1 MIGPRRLSIL
11 LPLTLIVAA
20 CSTTKP
26 QSAPPAASTP
36 APITK
41 SPTERFQAAL
51 QLLQDGQA
59 QQADAELH
67 ALLKDF
73 PDSKPARD
81 LVAQIETPLDKLFPP
96 ENFRVTLAK
105 DESLSSLAKTYLG
118 DAMSFY
124 ALARYNAIAVPA
136 KVYAGQ
142 SIRIPNT
149 AHALAAEKAVAAKE
163 TTEVAA
169 PIPMPKPTPTAGEV
183 WKEIEADIRHHRY
196 DEAVEL
202 SEANHFAPSRAQ
214 ARIVAIAYAASAN
227 VKRTSNPQA
236 CAHYATRAGQYYLD
250 ADEPAKAM
258 EALDIALA
266 IESGNAEAIALR
278 QQASH
283 IIAVRKYKEGMVAFQ
298 KQDLDGAISAWDRVV
313 ALEPDYKDVQLSR
326 AQALKLRENL
336 KKLQH

>member
-1 MIGPRRLSIL
+1 MIGLKRLSIL
-11 LPLTLIVAA
+11 LPLTFVVAA

-26 QSAPPAASTP
+26 QGTLPAASTP
-36 APITK
+36 APVAK

-59 QQADAELH
+59 QQADAELQN
-67 ALLKDF
+67 LLKDF

-81 LVAQIETPLDKLFPP
+81 LVAQIETPLDKLFPS

-124 ALARYNAIAVPA
+124 ALARYNTIAVPA

-142 SIRIPNT
+142 SIKIPST
-149 AHALAAEKAVAAKE
+149 AHALAAEKALTAKE
-163 TTEVAA
+163 TAEAA
-169 PIPMPKPTPTAGEV
+169 PIPMPKPTLTASEI
-183 WKEIEADIRHHRY
+183 WKEIETATRHHRY

-202 SEANHFAPSRAQ
+202 SEANQFTPNHAQ
-214 ARIVAIAYAASAN
+214 ARIVAIAYGAN
-227 VKRTSNPQA
+227 ANAKRTSDPQA
-236 CAHYATRAGQYYLD
+236 CARYATRAGRYYLD
-250 ADEPAKAM
+250 ADEPVKAM

-266 IESGNAEAIALR
+266 VQSGNAEAVALR

-283 IIAVRKYKEGMVAFQ
+283 IIAARKYKEGMVAFQ
-298 KQDLDGAISAWDRVV
+298 KQDLDGAIAAWDRVV

-326 AQALKLRENL
+326 SQALKLKENL